1 MKDTIA
7 IIPAR
12 KNSKRLK
19 FKNIKDF
26 MGKPLI
32 YYTIKSALK
41 SNFISEVIV
50 STDCKKTKKISE
62 KFGAKVPYLRD
73 RKLSSDS
80 STTIQ
85 LIKDLYAKY
94 ISKKQKIK
102 KIIILQPT
110 SPLRDYKD
118 VNNSINFFN
127 LKKADY
133 VASVCEAKPR
143 NWFVNINSNKG
154 MNKNYIFKKKKQ
166 SKNYL
171 LNGAIYIFKSSLFKE
186 NLKIKRPYAFIMDSK
201 KFVDIDNKFDFELAR
216 LIKKYIKC

>member
-73 RKLSSDS
+73 RKLSSDNA
-80 STTIQ
+80 TTIQ
-85 LIKDLYAKY
+85 LIQDLFFYLSKVVLMQNKY
-94 ISKKQKIK
+94 LIE
-102 KIIILQPT
+102 IL
-110 SPLRDYKD
+110 
-118 VNNSINFFN
+118 F
-127 LKKADY
+127 
-133 VASVCEAKPR
+133 
-143 NWFVNINSNKG
+143 
-154 MNKNYIFKKKKQ
+154 
-166 SKNYL
+166 YL
-171 LNGAIYIFKSSLFKE
+171 YL
-186 NLKIKRPYAFIMDSK
+186 
-201 KFVDIDNKFDFELAR
+201 
-216 LIKKYIKC
+216 

>member
-1 MKDTIA
+1 M
-7 IIPAR
+7 
-12 KNSKRLK
+12 
-19 FKNIKDF
+19 
-26 MGKPLI
+26 
-32 YYTIKSALK
+32 
-41 SNFISEVIV
+41 
-50 STDCKKTKKISE
+50 
-62 KFGAKVPYLRD
+62 
-73 RKLSSDS
+73 
-80 STTIQ
+80 
-85 LIKDLYAKY
+85 
-94 ISKKQKIK
+94 
-102 KIIILQPT
+102 QPT

-133 VASVCEAKPR
+133 VVSVCEAKPK
-143 NWFVNINSNKG
+143 NWFINIKQNKAI
-154 MNKNYIFKKKKQ
+154 NKSYIFKKEKQ